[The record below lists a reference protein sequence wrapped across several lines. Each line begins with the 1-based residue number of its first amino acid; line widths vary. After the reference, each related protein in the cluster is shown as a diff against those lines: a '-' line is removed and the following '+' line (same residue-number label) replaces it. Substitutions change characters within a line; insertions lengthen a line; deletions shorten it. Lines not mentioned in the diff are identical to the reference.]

1 METGKGVNTDII
13 VARATASGAAAL
25 GVVRLSGVG
34 SWSLVFGLLDKPIA
48 NPRSH
53 RLYYRT
59 VLEEGNVLDE
69 AVVALFSEG
78 KSFTGEESVE
88 ITVHG
93 SEYILHRLQ
102 LLLIERGARLAE
114 PGEFTQRAFLNGRL
128 DLAQAEA
135 VADIIAAEHSASHQ
149 VAVNQLKGGYSRE
162 ILDLREALLHYV
174 SLVELEL
181 DFGEEDVEFANR
193 EELRALVSDLLHRT
207 QRLYDS
213 FYYGNALKQGF
224 QLVLAG
230 RPNAGKS
237 TLFNALL
244 NEERAIVSDIAGTTR
259 DSIEDRLVVD
269 GISVRLVDTAGI
281 REATDTI
288 ERLGIARTLDRVS
301 KSGATL
307 YVFDASAIS
316 PEDWLRDIMDLRS
329 RTDQVW
335 SVGNKLDL
343 LDEPTCRQWEDYG
356 LRNDLGAI
364 HWISAVRGGE
374 SMDSTISL
382 IKQLFMHR
390 FGAIGDQ
397 TTVTNLRHAE
407 ALLQCNRD
415 LEAVLQGMDK
425 GLSGDLMAFHIRGAI
440 QALGS
445 ITGIIDVEEILGSI
459 FSRFCI
465 GK

>member
-1 METGKGVNTDII
+1 MVKMSNSDII
-13 VARATASGAAAL
+13 VARATAVGSAAL
-25 GVVRLSGVG
+25 GVVRLSGAG
-34 SWSLVFGLLDKPIA
+34 SWALVMCLLDRVIAKPI
-48 NPRSH
+48 SH
-53 RLYYRT
+53 RLYYRN
-59 VLEEGNVLDE
+59 VLMDGKVLDE
-69 AVVALFSEG
+69 ALIALFAEG

-88 ITVHG
+88 LTVHG
-93 SEYILHRLQ
+93 SEYILMQLQRL
-102 LLLIERGARLAE
+102 LVKSGARLAE
-114 PGEFTQRAFLNGRL
+114 PGEFTQRAFLNGRM

-135 VADIIAAEHSASHQ
+135 VADLISAEHSAAHT
-149 VAVNQLKGGYSRE
+149 VALNQLKGGYSQE
-162 ILDLREALLHYV
+162 ILGLREALLHYV
-174 SLVELEL
+174 SLMELEL

-193 EELRALVSDLLHRT
+193 EELRALVSDLLNRT
-207 QRLYDS
+207 RRLYDS

-244 NEERAIVSDIAGTTR
+244 NEDRAIVSDIAGTTR
-259 DSIEDRLVVD
+259 DSIEDRLMVD

-307 YVFDASAIS
+307 YVFDALSIT
-316 PEDWLRDIMDLRS
+316 PEDWLRDVTDLRI

-343 LDEPTCRQWEDYG
+343 LDTSITRLWEDYG
-356 LRNDLGAI
+356 FRNNLGPI
-364 HWISAVRGGE
+364 HWISAVDGIDTQE
-374 SMDSTISL
+374 KTLSL
-382 IKQLFMHR
+382 IKELFLVR
-390 FGAIGDQ
+390 FGDIGDQ
-397 TTVTNLRHAE
+397 TTVTNLRHAD
-407 ALLQCNRD
+407 ALHRCIED
-415 LEAVLQGMDK
+415 LELVLAGLDS